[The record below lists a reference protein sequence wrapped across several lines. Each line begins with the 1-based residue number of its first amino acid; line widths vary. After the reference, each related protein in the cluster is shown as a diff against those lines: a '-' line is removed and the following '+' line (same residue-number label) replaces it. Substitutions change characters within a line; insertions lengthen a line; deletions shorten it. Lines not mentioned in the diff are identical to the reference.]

1 MTDNHFLPSAKSELS
16 TGFVP
21 EDNAFAS
28 PVSII
33 ISGHVENLGTVGFSC
48 LLIFVIY
55 IYNVFS
61 PDFNQ
66 NSKILKQVHV
76 FNFSSIIFFF
86 LLNKIK

>member
-28 PVSII
+28 PVPII
-33 ISGHVENLGTVGFSC
+33 MAGHVENLGTVGFFMFINIC
-48 LLIFVIY
+48 RIYIY

-61 PDFNQ
+61 LDFNQ
-66 NSKILKQVHV
+66 NSTEAKL
-76 FNFSSIIFFF
+76 
-86 LLNKIK
+86 